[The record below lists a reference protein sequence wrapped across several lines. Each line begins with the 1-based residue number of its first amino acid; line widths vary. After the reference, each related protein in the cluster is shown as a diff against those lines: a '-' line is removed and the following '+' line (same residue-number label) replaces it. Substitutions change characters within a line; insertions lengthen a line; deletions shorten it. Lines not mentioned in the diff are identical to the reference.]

1 MYGGKSMPTACSPAT
16 AFTTTTAKA
25 RVARKQSIFLK
36 KYLDIQKRNPLILPA
51 QLNGVY
57 CYDDACG
64 ATTGH
69 SSWFLTYIPRRLLFS
84 ILPSDFVL
92 MRNPTEMRDI

>member
-36 KYLDIQKRNPLILPA
+36 KYLDIQKKK
-51 QLNGVY
+51 
-57 CYDDACG
+57 
-64 ATTGH
+64 T
-69 SSWFLTYIPRRLLFS
+69 TYITSTTEWGLL
-84 ILPSDFVL
+84 L
-92 MRNPTEMRDI
+92 